1 MTLKDHLAKKSY
13 WDTHHDIKYSRISH
27 LMYRIV
33 FQVNTGFLNWWIFNC
48 KYEYP
53 KLHFYIKEKVQILL
67 FRKTWKAS
75 NTLRAVIAISP
86 LSMGDLTFY
95 MD

>member
-1 MTLKDHLAKKSY
+1 
-13 WDTHHDIKYSRISH
+13 
-27 LMYRIV
+27 MYRIV
-33 FQVNTGFLNWWIFNC
+33 FQVNTGFLYWWIFNC

-53 KLHFYIKEKVQILL
+53 KLHFYIKEKVQILF
-67 FRKTWKAS
+67 FRRTWKAS